1 MFKDTEVT
9 SYTVASDN
17 VLNQRLLF
25 AYFRAAEMIQGNLLE
40 VGCGAGKGTEIF
52 SKVCSNYTAIDK
64 NDELIAHHQSKYP
77 NYRFINS
84 FVPPFT
90 GVESDS
96 FNFVVTL
103 QVIEHIEDDHNF
115 LKEIYRVLKKGGKAI
130 ISTPNRKMS
139 LTRNPWHVREY
150 TSVELKTML
159 EKYFDRVTFGG
170 VLGNEKVMEYQ
181 DRNKASIAKFKQ
193 FDIFDFENK
202 LPRQLLQIPYD
213 ILNRINRNKLHNT
226 NDSLINSIKQADF
239 SLSTDTEKCLDFFC
253 VVEKNK

>member
-25 AYFRAAEMIQGNLLE
+25 AYFRAAEMLHGNLLE

-52 SKVCSNYTAIDK
+52 SKVCENYTAIDK
-64 NDELIAHHQSKYP
+64 NDNLIAHHQTKYP

-84 FVPPFT
+84 FVPPFV
-90 GVESDS
+90 GVESNQFD
-96 FNFVVTL
+96 FVVSL

-130 ISTPNRKMS
+130 ISTPNIALS

-150 TSVELKTML
+150 TAQELENLLK
-159 EKYFDRVTFGG
+159 KYFDRVTLGG
-170 VLGNEKVMEYQ
+170 VMGSKRVMEYQ
-181 DRNKASIAKFKQ
+181 ERNKASIAKFKR
-193 FDIFDFENK
+193 FDIFDFEHK

-213 ILNRINRNKLHNT
+213 ILNRMNRNKLHAT
-226 NDSLINSIKQADF
+226 NDELILSINQADF
-239 SLSTDTEKCLDFFC
+239 SLNTDAEKCLDFFC
-253 VVEKNK
+253 VVEKQN